1 MIAPMP
7 KRTPRWY
14 ILFVDSENAGVS
26 GPYPFG
32 TAREI
37 ARTMAITPALVN
49 IGDRW
54 CNNPIGVAE
63 EHLATELV
71 VRHLDARRRA

>member
-1 MIAPMP
+1 MP

-14 ILFVDSENAGVS
+14 ILFEDSENAGVS

-49 IGDRW
+49 SAGHRVPDEW
-54 CNNPIGVAE
+54 M
-63 EHLATELV
+63 
-71 VRHLDARRRA
+71 